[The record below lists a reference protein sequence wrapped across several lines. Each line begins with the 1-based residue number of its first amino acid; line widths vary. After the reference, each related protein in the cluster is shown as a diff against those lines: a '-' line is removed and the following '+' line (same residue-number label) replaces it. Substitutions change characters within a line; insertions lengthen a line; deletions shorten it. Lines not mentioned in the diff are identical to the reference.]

1 MRAYSREDYSST
13 QFFQLSQR
21 YSQNSIFS
29 LFDPFKHRLRMDHK
43 AFMLGSPLTLID
55 KEESNT
61 TQEDPQFPG
70 DLSEV
75 S

>member
-1 MRAYSREDYSST
+1 
-13 QFFQLSQR
+13 
-21 YSQNSIFS
+21 
-29 LFDPFKHRLRMDHK
+29 MDHK